1 MLEDLRLLL
10 IDLHERRWRSGAAHR
25 FALACLLLLLLID
38 SLLLG
43 EILEQIGDYV
53 IERRTAAR
61 ADYRVERAQAFR
73 YGREDV
79 EEDLRL
85 EHADERH
92 VVGCQRL

>member
-1 MLEDLRLLL
+1 MEDLRLLL
-10 IDLHERRWRSGAAHR
+10 IDLHERWWRSGAIHR
-25 FALACLLLLLLID
+25 FALARLLLLLLVD

-43 EILEQIGDYV
+43 EILEQVCDDM
-53 IERRTAAR
+53 IERRAAAR

-79 EEDLRL
+79 EKDLRL